1 PQNEG
6 LFTSEPLEVPVFA
19 SAPSTN
25 AKEVATEEPHVC
37 GYELRD
43 ITNADGEVKLYKM
56 VVFGPADPENPRNF
70 SKTRKWVITMT
81 LSWVCFAVAFSSAV
95 ITPGILGVAEH
106 FHTSEE
112 VALLTI
118 TLFVVGFGIG
128 PLVFGPLSELYGRW
142 IVYVATFGVA
152 IIFMVP
158 CAVAKNIQTLLVCRA
173 IDGIAISVP
182 VAN

>member
-1 PQNEG
+1 MSAIFPSGTEPYADDCIHRPQNES
-6 LFTSEPLEVPVFA
+6 LFASEPLEVPVFA
-19 SAPSTN
+19 SAPSPEYK
-25 AKEVATEEPHVC
+25 AVEAEEAQVH
-37 GYELRD
+37 GYEFRD

-56 VVFGPADPENPRNF
+56 VVFGPADPDNPKNF

-118 TLFVVGFGIG
+118 TLFVIGFGIG
-128 PLVFGPLSELYGRW
+128 RTS
-142 IVYVATFGVA
+142 TH
-152 IIFMVP
+152 
-158 CAVAKNIQTLLVCRA
+158 T
-173 IDGIAISVP
+173 
-182 VAN
+182 